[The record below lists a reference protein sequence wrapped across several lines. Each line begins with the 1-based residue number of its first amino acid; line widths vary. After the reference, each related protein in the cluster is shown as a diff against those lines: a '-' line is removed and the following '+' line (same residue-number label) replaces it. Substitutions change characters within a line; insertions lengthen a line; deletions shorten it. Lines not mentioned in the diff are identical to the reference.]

1 MGIEVMKVS
10 GDDNCQHSHRGR
22 KAKGENRVLT
32 SLTFQLVGSFPI
44 FMENQIFLI
53 T

>member
-1 MGIEVMKVS
+1 MKVS
-10 GDDNCQHSHRGR
+10 VKDNWLDSHRGR

-32 SLTFQLVGSFPI
+32 SLTFQLIGSFPI
-44 FMENQIFLI
+44 FMENQIYLI

>member
-1 MGIEVMKVS
+1 MKVS
-10 GDDNCQHSHRGR
+10 LKDKWLDSHRGR

-32 SLTFQLVGSFPI
+32 SLTFQLIGSFPI
-44 FMENQIFLI
+44 FMENQIYLI

>member
-1 MGIEVMKVS
+1 MKVS
-10 GDDNCQHSHRGR
+10 LKDNWLDSHRGR

-32 SLTFQLVGSFPI
+32 SLTFQLIGSFPI
-44 FMENQIFLI
+44 FMENQIYLI

>member
-1 MGIEVMKVS
+1 MKVS
-10 GDDNCQHSHRGR
+10 LKDNWLDSHRGR

-32 SLTFQLVGSFPI
+32 SLTFQLIGSFPI
-44 FMENQIFLI
+44 FMDNQIYLI

>member
-1 MGIEVMKVS
+1 MKVS
-10 GDDNCQHSHRGR
+10 LKDNWLDSRRGR

-32 SLTFQLVGSFPI
+32 SLTFQLIGSFPI
-44 FMENQIFLI
+44 FMENQIYLI